1 VSALLQAGYVPVLH
15 GDCVLDSTL
24 GVTILSGDTIMRQL
38 AEAFRPQYCAFLTD
52 VSGLYTKPPNVPGA
66 VLVPEVLVAPDGA
79 WTIQGTAAPA
89 AAAIVAVGSPQAP
102 HAELQF
108 SAAAHDTTGGIATK
122 IAEAAGVVLSG
133 SPVVIAQAGTASG
146 AAAVL
151 LGPAGFVKQ
160 HSSTGHSAHTS
171 NTQQYNS
178 GTNLTSPAV
187 RGAAGTGAGKTAAGD
202 QLSCSST
209 STAVGDE
216 GAYDVEWLG
225 CEQLQGTV
233 LAEGSSEDCFHVLTC
248 N

>member
-52 VSGLYTKPPNVPGA
+52 VPGLYTKPPNVPGA

-79 WTIQGTAAPA
+79 WTIQGTAAPTAAA
-89 AAAIVAVGSPQAP
+89 AAAIVAAGSPQAS

-187 RGAAGTGAGKTAAGD
+187 RGAAGPAAVKTVIGD
-202 QLSCSST
+202 QLSCSSKG
-209 STAVGDE
+209 TAAGDE
-216 GAYDVEWLG
+216 GAYDVGWLRDQ
-225 CEQLQGTV
+225 QLQGTV
-233 LAEGSSEDCFHVLTC
+233 LRMAHHHQ
-248 N
+248 